1 MKSIVLVLA
10 GLLLTSAQ
18 VSAQTGPTGTWKVE
32 TVGWEMFLR
41 MEGSTLTGLVSH
53 CTTFFPAPV
62 DIEDANI
69 TGNAIN
75 FKCTSPDH
83 DRTLTFTGRVNGD
96 EIVLTWEKHVRD
108 GGFDNGPSD
117 KIFGPSAP
125 RQFTAKRVSDGE
137 LAKAAD
143 EVRGLEF
150 VAAVNLLS
158 KDVKAEGFLFV
169 PRKVS
174 RARAVIVVIRYGLGF
189 SVTDSPSWR
198 KLAESIDAPLLSV
211 RFSSIRPSPVIG
223 SVNWADGGA
232 DALLS
237 VLQRLAQE
245 SGHPELVDAP
255 FVIWGHSG
263 GGGAASIL
271 AGLNPKRTLA
281 FVRYH
286 SGPLSGDIN
295 VVSRIPALFFA
306 GGQDQTSPPQVGETL
321 WKTGRALGA
330 PWTFVVEPAATHGDA
345 KDAEMANELMIPW
358 ITAVVRQ
365 RLSPDGASLRVVTE
379 GSAWMG
385 NNRTGEV
392 APYGTFTGSKP
403 DASWLPD
410 GLSAQGW
417 RRVLGATR

>member
-1 MKSIVLVLA
+1 MRMLSSVLA
-10 GLLLTSAQ
+10 LVFVTCAPAFAQ
-18 VSAQTGPTGTWKVE
+18 SGPTGTWRVE
-32 TVGWEMFLR
+32 GVGWEVFLR
-41 MEGSTLTGLVSH
+41 IEGPKLTGLVSH
-53 CTTFFPAPV
+53 CTSVFREPV

-69 TGNAIN
+69 TRSTIN

-83 DRTLTFTGRVNGD
+83 DRTLTFAGRVNGD

-108 GGFDNGPSD
+108 GGFDNGAAD

-137 LAKAAD
+137 LAKTAD

-158 KDVKAEGFLFV
+158 KDVKAEGFVFV

-174 RARAVIVVIRYGLGF
+174 RARALIVVIRYGLGEYI
-189 SVTDSPSWR
+189 TDSASWR
-198 KLAESIDAPLLSV
+198 KLAESIDAALVGV
-211 RFSSIRPSPVIG
+211 RFSSISRSDSG

-245 SGHPELVDAP
+245 SRHPELADAP

-263 GGGAASIL
+263 GGGVASIL
-271 AGLNPKRTLA
+271 AALNPKRTLA

-286 SGPLSGDIN
+286 SGPVSGDIK

-306 GGQDQTSPPQVGETL
+306 GGQDHTSPPQVGETL

-330 PWTFVVEPAATHGDA
+330 PWTFAVESEATHGDE
-345 KDAEMANELMIPW
+345 KDVEKATDFMIPW
-358 ITAVVRQ
+358 ITEVVRQ
-365 RLSPDGASLRVVTE
+365 RLSPDGKSLRAVTD
-379 GSAWMG
+379 GSAWLG
-385 NNRTGEV
+385 NSQTGE
-392 APYGTFTGSKP
+392 AASAASFAGSKT

-410 GLSAQGW
+410 EVSARGW
-417 RRVLGATR
+417 QAVRGTGK